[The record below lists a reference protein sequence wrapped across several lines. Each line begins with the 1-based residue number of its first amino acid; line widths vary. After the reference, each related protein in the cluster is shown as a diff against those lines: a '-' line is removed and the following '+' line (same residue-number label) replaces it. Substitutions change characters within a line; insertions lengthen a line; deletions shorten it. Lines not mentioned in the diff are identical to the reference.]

1 MQKQFQQCED
11 RYACVSDDES
21 INLLFRIYDDYM
33 EEKGIC
39 IAKIGREAVN
49 VLLGEGIDYS
59 DCTWMVLFGDDR
71 IIAFQGRWSEIEQLT
86 EFESVWRGKRL
97 LKEHNVIG
105 CAKMC
110 GFDIRTVICVGEE
123 NIFSVL
129 KSTVLIFVVGLIIV
143 LIVTVLVAFGL
154 SYRFTRPV
162 TRMIEKYRLLESRI
176 SMIVWRIL
184 RSRSI
189 MTLESCSTRWLKG
202 LNI

>member
-1 MQKQFQQCED
+1 M
-11 RYACVSDDES
+11 
-21 INLLFRIYDDYM
+21 
-33 EEKGIC
+33 
-39 IAKIGREAVN
+39 
-49 VLLGEGIDYS
+49 
-59 DCTWMVLFGDDR
+59 
-71 IIAFQGRWSEIEQLT
+71 
-86 EFESVWRGKRL
+86 
-97 LKEHNVIG
+97 KEHNVIG

-162 TRMIEKYRLLESRI
+162 TRMIEKIQAFGKQDFDDRME
-176 SMIVWRIL
+176 IL